1 MKLKKQLYKI
11 ISASFIYIAAI
22 VIRDNQWLS
31 LALYAAAYFWVG
43 TEIIRKA
50 FRNLFRGNALDENFL
65 MMIATFGA
73 FALRQYSEGVA
84 VMLFY
89 QIGELFQS
97 YAVNKSR
104 KSVSALMNIRPD
116 YANLKTA
123 DGIQKVSPE
132 EVCPGQIIIIK
143 SGEKIPLDGIVVS
156 GHSLVDT
163 SAVTGEAVPR
173 EIWEGG
179 EVISGCVNVSGLL
192 EVKVTKEYGESTVAK
207 ILDLVENAGS
217 KKAEAEKF
225 ITRFARYY
233 TPAVVLAAV
242 AIAVL
247 PPLLINGAVFGE
259 WFYRSLTFLVI
270 SCPCA
275 LVISVPLS
283 FFGGIG
289 AASRHGILVK
299 GGNYLQALADA
310 EIVVFDK
317 TGTLTKG
324 SFSVVEIKAENVS
337 EDELVCLAA
346 SAGIYSSH
354 PVSVSIRNQAK
365 GKKTLDA
372 KQVSGFEEIPGKGI
386 KADVSGKEVYVGNAK
401 LMESLQIKWHEAPA
415 GGTVV
420 YVAADKSCLG
430 WIRIDDEIKEDAVQA
445 VADLKKLGVKKV
457 VMLTGDTCSAGEKAA
472 VKIGV
477 DKVYAELLPA
487 QKVEKVEELLLQKSP
502 EGKLVFAGDGINDA
516 PVLARAD
523 IGIAMGG
530 VGTDAAVEAADVVIM
545 TDEPSLI
552 GTAVRISKKTLKIVK
567 QNIVFALGIKF
578 IVLGLGVAGMATM
591 WEAVF
596 SDVGVSVLAI
606 LNAMRALQYKR

>member
-11 ISASFIYIAAI
+11 IISLALYILA
-22 VIRDNQWLS
+22 VISGGNQWVS
-31 LALYAAAYFWVG
+31 LGLYAAAYFLVG

-50 FRNLFRGNALDENFL
+50 LQNLFKGNALDENFL
-65 MMIATFGA
+65 MTIATFGA
-73 FALRQYSEGVA
+73 FVLKQYSEGVA

-104 KSVSALMNIRPD
+104 RSVAALMNIRPD
-116 YANLKTA
+116 YANLKTLE
-123 DGIQKVSPE
+123 GMKKVSPE
-132 EVCPGQIIIIK
+132 EVRPGEIIVIK
-143 SGEKIPLDGIVVS
+143 SGEKIPLDGVVVS

-163 SAVTGEAVPR
+163 SAVTGEAIPR
-173 EIWEGG
+173 EVLEGN
-179 EVISGCVNVSGLL
+179 EVVSGCINLSGVL
-192 EVKVTKEYGESTVAK
+192 EVKVSKEYGASTVAK

-217 KKAEAEKF
+217 KKAEVEKF
-225 ITRFARYY
+225 ITRFACYY
-233 TPAVVLAAV
+233 TPAVVLSAV
-242 AIAVL
+242 IIAVL
-247 PPLLINGAVFGE
+247 PPFLITGTSFGD

-289 AASRHGILVK
+289 AASRNGILVK
-299 GGNYLQALADA
+299 GGNYLQALADT

-324 SFSVVEIKAENVS
+324 SFSVVEIKAEKVS
-337 EDELVCLAA
+337 EEELLRLAA
-346 SAGIYSSH
+346 GAGIYSSH
-354 PVSVSIRNQAK
+354 PVSVSVRQIVKN
-365 GKKTLDA
+365 LPDA

-386 KADVSGKEVYVGNAK
+386 KAYVSGKEVYVGNAK
-401 LMESLQIKWHEAPA
+401 LMESLNIEWQEASF

-420 YVAADKSCLG
+420 YVAADKICLG
-430 WIRIDDEIKEDAVQA
+430 WIRIDDEIKEDAAQT
-445 VADLKKLGVKKV
+445 VADLKHLGVKQV
-457 VMLTGDTCSAGEKAA
+457 VMLTGDTCSAGENVAQI
-472 VKIGV
+472 IGV
-477 DKVYAELLPA
+477 DKVCAELLPA
-487 QKVEKVEELLLQKSP
+487 QKVEKVEELLSQKSP
-502 EGKLVFAGDGINDA
+502 SGKLVFAGDGINDA

-530 VGTDAAVEAADVVIM
+530 VGSDAAVEAADVIIM

-552 GTAVRISKKTLKIVK
+552 GTAIRISKKTLKIVK
-567 QNIVFALGIKF
+567 QNIVFALGVKF

-596 SDVGVSVLAI
+596 ADVGVSVLAI
-606 LNAMRALQYKR
+606 LNAMRTLRYKK